1 MEEQMAQNARVRAAA
16 GPRAAA
22 GHHDEAATAPIDHA
36 LEWLWHLL
44 TSMRFVLV
52 VLLAMAALGLVGTL
66 VIQAPPGVFDDART
80 RSDWVSQ
87 VRPKYGAWTDAL
99 VTLQFFTVFSSV
111 WFKAALAALSVSLVA
126 CSAHRVNGLWRTAV
140 RPAVSP
146 GDRFFEHAPQ
156 RDLVLTANKPA
167 EDLDRIRTVLRAH
180 HYRSVLHEDGDL
192 HVYADRNRW
201 APMGSLVGHLSLI
214 VILAGAIVGGALGF
228 RNDSFVVAEGST
240 AAVAT
245 AGLSMELISF
255 KDSYYAD
262 TGAPSDYASDV
273 VLYQDGREVARK
285 VIRVNDPLRYDG
297 LAFYQSFFGPSV
309 ALSITN
315 AAGATVFEEG
325 VPLEWTTNDGA
336 RSVGT
341 FVLPD
346 ANLTVW
352 VVGSAGTDDP
362 IIKPGQV
369 RLEAYASDG
378 DGTEPIAMQTLDQG
392 TPATIEGLTVTFQ
405 RENAYTGLMVARD
418 PGVPLVWLGSV
429 MLLIG
434 FVAVFM
440 FPHRRIW
447 ARITTRRGGATVAL
461 AAVGRH
467 DSSVEKE
474 FVELST
480 DIRRALQAPTP
491 TA

>member
-1 MEEQMAQNARVRAAA
+1 MAQNARVRAAA
-16 GPRAAA
+16 GSRAKGASRDEPAA
-22 GHHDEAATAPIDHA
+22 APIDHA

-52 VLLAMAALGLVGTL
+52 VLLILAALSLVGTL
-66 VIQAPPGVFDDART
+66 VIQAPPGVFDDSQARV
-80 RSDWVSQ
+80 DWISQ
-87 VRPKYGAWTDAL
+87 VRPKYGVWTDVLAGG
-99 VTLQFFTVFSSV
+99 QFFTVFSSI
-111 WFKAALAALSVSLVA
+111 WFKAALGALAVSLLA
-126 CSAHRVNGLWRTAV
+126 CSVHRTNGLWRTAV
-140 RPAVSP
+140 RPAISP

-156 RDLVLTANKPA
+156 RDLIVTSNAPA
-167 EDLDRIRTVLRAH
+167 ADLERVRGILRAH
-180 HYRSVLHEDGDL
+180 HYRAVLEDDGDL
-192 HVYADRNRW
+192 HLYADRNRW

-214 VILAGAIVGGALGF
+214 VILAGAIVGGAFGF
-228 RNDSFVVAEGST
+228 RNDQFVVAEGST

-245 AGLSMELISF
+245 GGLSVQLVSF
-255 KDSYYAD
+255 QDSYYAD

-273 VLYQDGREVARK
+273 ILYRDGREVARK

-297 LAFYQSFFGPSV
+297 LAFYQSFFGPAVS
-309 ALSITN
+309 LSI
-315 AAGATVFEEG
+315 ADASGATVFEEG
-325 VPLEWTTNDGA
+325 VPLEWTTNDGT

-346 ANLTVW
+346 SNLTVW

-378 DGTEPIAMQTLDQG
+378 DGSEPVAMQTLDQG

-405 RENAYTGLMVARD
+405 RENAYTGLMIARD

-447 ARITTRRGGATVAL
+447 ARISSRRGGATVAL

-480 DIRRALQAPTP
+480 DIRRALQAPASAT
-491 TA
+491 

>member
-1 MEEQMAQNARVRAAA
+1 MAQNARARAIT
-16 GPRAAA
+16 GPQAVTET
-22 GHHDEAATAPIDHA
+22 HDDVSPASIDRV
-36 LEWLWHLL
+36 LERLWHLL

-52 VLLAMAALGLVGTL
+52 VILALAALSLAGTL
-66 VIQAPPGVFDDART
+66 IIQAPPGVFDDPQARA
-80 RSDWVSQ
+80 DWVAQ
-87 VRPKYGAWTDAL
+87 VRPKYGSWTGAL
-99 VTLQFFTVFSSV
+99 ETLQLFTVFSSV
-111 WFKAALAALSVSLVA
+111 WFKATLAALATSLAA
-126 CSAHRVNGLWRTAV
+126 CSVHRTTGLWRTAV

-156 RDLVLTANKPA
+156 RDLILSGNTPD
-167 EDLDRIRTVLRAH
+167 EDLERVRQVLRRH
-180 HYRSVLHEDGDL
+180 HYRSLLQDDGTL
-192 HVYADRNRW
+192 HVYADHNRW
-201 APMGSLVGHLSLI
+201 APMGSLAGHLSLI
-214 VILAGAIVGGALGF
+214 VILAGAIVGGALGY

-245 AGLSMELISF
+245 DGLAVQLLSF
-255 KDSYYAD
+255 RDSYYAE
-262 TGAPSDYASDV
+262 TGAPADYASEV
-273 VLYQDGREVARK
+273 VLFQDGREVGRHT
-285 VIRVNDPLRYDG
+285 IRVNDPMRYDG
-297 LAFYQSFFGPSV
+297 LSFYQSFFGPAV
-309 ALSITN
+309 ALTITD
-315 AAGATVFEEG
+315 ADGTAVFDEG
-325 VPLEWTTNDGA
+325 VPLAWATNDGA

-362 IIKPGQV
+362 VIKPGQV
-369 RLEAYASDG
+369 RLEAYRSDG
-378 DGTEPIAMQTLDQG
+378 DGSQPIAMQTIDQG
-392 TPATIEGLTVTFQ
+392 TPATIEGLTVTFE

-418 PGVPLVWLGSV
+418 PGVPLVWLGSA

-447 ARITTRRGGATVAL
+447 ARIAARRGGSSIAL

-467 DSSVEKE
+467 DSSIEKE
-474 FVELST
+474 FLELAT
-480 DIRRALQAPTP
+480 EIRRALQAPAT